1 MSRSRIADPVIAEA
15 RTDRGGRTEDDMDSP
30 SIVGHEASRRAHRGG
45 LGVGRD
51 ENGAAGGA
59 PFS

>member
-1 MSRSRIADPVIAEA
+1 MA
-15 RTDRGGRTEDDMDSP
+15 SP